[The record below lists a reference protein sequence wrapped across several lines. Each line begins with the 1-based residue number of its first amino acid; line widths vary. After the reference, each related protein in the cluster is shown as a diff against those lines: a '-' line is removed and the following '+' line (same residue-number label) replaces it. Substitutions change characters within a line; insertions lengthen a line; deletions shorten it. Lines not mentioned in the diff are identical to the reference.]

1 MYCFFRDKTC
11 PSMFCT
17 PRKATENQNKGKHF
31 RDAKQQIFPDTEVVE
46 NSRLTNTPVGA
57 NFGRSKSATVLQRKQ
72 ALFPENIIAND
83 KCKSSTKVASVMN
96 EKAPTTHFCTPKQY
110 KPRTVASGTKI
121 NILPLNRTP
130 IKRYFS
136 DNVLS
141 QATPDCFSVVQV
153 ETPSVK
159 TNDVGAEDQTVC
171 EGENSNLTVGIRV
184 RPLNAK

>member
-1 MYCFFRDKTC
+1 
-11 PSMFCT
+11 MFCT
-17 PRKATENQNKGKHF
+17 PCKATENQNKGKHF

-83 KCKSSTKVASVMN
+83 RCKSSTKVASVMN

-141 QATPDCFSVVQV
+141 QATPDCFSAVQV